1 MKNLVV
7 TICLVG
13 LSAIPAAASGCSN
26 QDKHFDVIAKKLPDK
41 TSRKRV
47 LALIALAKTEHDKGN
62 HAASM
67 AYNEEVDRLLGM

>member
-1 MKNLVV
+1 MKNLILA
-7 TICLVG
+7 ICLVG
-13 LSAIPAAASGCSN
+13 LSAIPAVASGCS